1 MSAGTIL
8 PWQGKERT
16 VTVGTVLGKYRILRE
31 IGGGGMACVYE
42 AEDQSIGRKVAL
54 KVLML
59 PPAVPESEK
68 SLLIQRFQQ
77 EARAAGTLSHS
88 NVVTLYEVGETDG
101 VHYIAME
108 LLTGTT
114 VRELLRERGKIPVD
128 EALNIL
134 LQVARALDYAHKQGV
149 IHRDV
154 KPDNIVVTDEGVV
167 KLTDFGIARA
177 ANDLLRTQKGMLVG
191 SPAYMSPEQILGE
204 PVDDRTDI
212 YSLGVTAY
220 EMLTGR
226 KPFDAPAV
234 TALMHRIVYDEPD
247 AAPELP
253 RPAETALCHAL
264 AKKPEERPSSA
275 AAFVEE
281 LSAAYYGTA
290 VVSPEARIV
299 ASPHPLHRDKEKA
312 RMSPYSSFSSSP
324 SRRPYWIAG
333 ALAVVLLVAGILMWY
348 SLSPSKEQFGVRIV
362 DVGEKATSTPAVAT
376 NYVLNDFELS
386 PGSWQAENK
395 GLRLERVRGGASQA
409 AYWLKV
415 SGVQLAAGEHAAI
428 SCLPET
434 RDWSRFGGIISLDV
448 LVPGTAPPDLR
459 LTIEVEDST
468 GGLQAMPGEGMLLTP
483 GRWAAITWN
492 AGAVARDVAR
502 LRVKLLCGQTPYRG
516 YFGIDHVRA
525 QGTATSPA
533 ALRYKVRIGPF
544 TDQVSLERETAR
556 LKSLGRSPFVVREG
570 DKRYLQVGAF
580 TTIESARREL
590 QALVAEGYRAIR
602 Q

>member
-1 MSAGTIL
+1 
-8 PWQGKERT
+8 

-101 VHYIAME
+101 VYYIAME

-128 EALNIL
+128 EALHIL
-134 LQVARALDYAHKQGV
+134 LQA
-149 IHRDV
+149 
-154 KPDNIVVTDEGVV
+154 
-167 KLTDFGIARA
+167 
-177 ANDLLRTQKGMLVG
+177 
-191 SPAYMSPEQILGE
+191 
-204 PVDDRTDI
+204 
-212 YSLGVTAY
+212 
-220 EMLTGR
+220 
-226 KPFDAPAV
+226 
-234 TALMHRIVYDEPD
+234 
-247 AAPELP
+247 
-253 RPAETALCHAL
+253 ALCHAL

-290 VVSPEARIV
+290 VVSPEARI
-299 ASPHPLHRDKEKA
+299 AAPSHPVYRDKEKA

-448 LVPGTAPPDLR
+448 LVPGTAPPDLL

-468 GGLQAMPGEGMLLTP
+468 GGLQAMPGEGVLLTP

-556 LKSLGRSPFVVREG
+556 LKSLGKSPFVVREG